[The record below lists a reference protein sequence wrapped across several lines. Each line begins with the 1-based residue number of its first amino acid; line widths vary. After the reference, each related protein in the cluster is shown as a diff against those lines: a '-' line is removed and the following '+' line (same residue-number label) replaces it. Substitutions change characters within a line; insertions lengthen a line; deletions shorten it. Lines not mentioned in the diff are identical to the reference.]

1 VATELIRV
9 EEKRHIIVRMKRV
22 VPPQLKG
29 KIEHFVSR
37 KAMNITA
44 GVKTIEQLFDKEV
57 Y

>member
-1 VATELIRV
+1 MATELIRV